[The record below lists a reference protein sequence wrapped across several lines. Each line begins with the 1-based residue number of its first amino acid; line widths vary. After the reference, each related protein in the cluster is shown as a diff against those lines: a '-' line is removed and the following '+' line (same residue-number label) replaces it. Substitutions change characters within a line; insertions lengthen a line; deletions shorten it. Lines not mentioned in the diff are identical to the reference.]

1 MTRLWRNRTKGALH
15 FHSALHA
22 QESHGKYLHCAP
34 QRPCWPSGL
43 ISFLEPSAML
53 ALQPSTT
60 PQALNDWCE
69 LCTLCSFSGT
79 EWLTWKVAE
88 KKPNRKVKSC
98 VPSAESPWG
107 RAVTQRGAPPPQ
119 HPLQG
124 QAAESLWCSPAP
136 GGRDMGAHPL
146 CQDRHAVQQP

>member
-1 MTRLWRNRTKGALH
+1 MPCISIVPCMPRNLMGSTYTVLHNALVGH
-15 FHSALHA
+15 
-22 QESHGKYLHCAP
+22 Q
-34 QRPCWPSGL
+34 GL

-60 PQALNDWCE
+60 HQALNDWCE

-107 RAVTQRGAPPPQ
+107 RAVTQRGALPPQ